1 MVGFDFS
8 LLLTS
13 VVSALPAILPAP
25 ANMWD
30 VDNIPD
36 MGRMVLE
43 DAEMANLNFPDDE
56 AIEDNNSR
64 AKSLKKLEDLLNAIQ
79 AINFYYGFED
89 AVVFEYSRSEALK

>member
-13 VVSALPAILPAP
+13 VVSALPALPPAP

-43 DAEMANLNFPDDE
+43 DADAEMANLNFPDDE
-56 AIEDNNSR
+56 AIEDNNSY
-64 AKSLKKLEDLLNAIQ
+64 E
-79 AINFYYGFED
+79 E
-89 AVVFEYSRSEALK
+89 SEEEEPSGESI